1 MLRNLTMI
9 KVPNTF
15 PLATKQGWHIEVA
28 LVEDFPWMTWLARLI
43 CPYIALLWTTVY
55 QRTADL
61 CHLRLADS
69 DSSKSRSHRDE
80 IRCDQAY
87 HFIFVHRCWTSFRI
101 ELWMLMIIES
111 LMIGVHLVRSY
122 VGCLVFVDEM
132 HSGVNGYGSCH
143 VLKRVNII
151 STRINAGSNV
161 NTHNPL
167 NIHELLG
174 KGQQSATRDG
184 RV

>member
-28 LVEDFPWMTWLARLI
+28 PVEDFPWMTWLARLI

-87 HFIFVHRCWTSFRI
+87 HFIFVQRCWTSFRI

-111 LMIGVHLVRSY
+111 LMIVVHLVRSY
-122 VGCLVFVDEM
+122 LGCLVFVDEM
-132 HSGVNGYGSCH
+132 HSWCKWIWFMSCLEASQH
-143 VLKRVNII
+143 NI
-151 STRINAGSNV
+151 
-161 NTHNPL
+161 NTYVR
-167 NIHELLG
+167 
-174 KGQQSATRDG
+174 KGATDCYQR
-184 RV
+184 